1 MFARAASGSATI
13 RLTYECSEV
22 WQQWPQ
28 ADEKVGSLDVTKPSY
43 HPREDFLVSVECA
56 FLHKAGVEVIPLQRL
71 QNWKVR
77 CHDTAPYK
85 KNGAVSPL

>member
-13 RLTYECSEV
+13 RLTYECSGV

-43 HPREDFLVSVECA
+43 HPREDFLVSDSVW
-56 FLHKAGVEVIPLQRL
+56 
-71 QNWKVR
+71 NVR
-77 CHDTAPYK
+77 FCIKPVLKLSHYRDFII
-85 KNGAVSPL
+85 GS